1 MTNLSKYAVA
11 AILLLSFLPLGYQFL
26 NQKMSAEEIFA
37 ANFTTEKIL
46 DLKNQRS
53 FEEDSS
59 SKTKSPED
67 LKIAQNLLTRSK
79 AIASYNGKNYPEAIN
94 LFESYLASDTRI
106 KNKSETELYLAKAY
120 LADNKP
126 LEAKK
131 TLLTIIKE
139 GKKSTKQE
147 AEWYLVLTLIK
158 QNNVEQA
165 KKGLNEILLSKITPA
180 HKDKALKLQ
189 QQIDKYYVQ

>member
-11 AILLLSFLPLGYQFL
+11 TILLLSFLPLGYQFL
-26 NQKMSAEEIFA
+26 SQGMSAEEIFA
-37 ANFTTEKIL
+37 ANFTTEKIS
-46 DLKNQRS
+46 DFKNQRG
-53 FEEDSS
+53 FDETQDKLN
-59 SKTKSPED
+59 SKELEAEKSAR
-67 LKIAQNLLTRSK
+67 IRSK
-79 AIASYNGKNYPEAIN
+79 AIISYNGKKYSEAIN
-94 LFESYLASDTRI
+94 LFESYLASNAFI
-106 KNKSETELYLAKAY
+106 KNKSKIELYLAKAY

-131 TLLTIIKE
+131 ILTTIIKTE
-139 GKKSTKQE
+139 KKRIKQD

-158 QNNVEQA
+158 EDSVEQA
-165 KKGLNEILLSKITPA
+165 KAELNNILNSQTPHA

>member
-79 AIASYNGKNYPEAIN
+79 AIAFYNGKNYPEAIN
-94 LFESYLASDTRI
+94 LFKSYLASDTRI

-126 LEAKK
+126 IEAKK
-131 TLLTIIKE
+131 TLLIIIKE

-158 QNNVEQA
+158 QDNIEQA